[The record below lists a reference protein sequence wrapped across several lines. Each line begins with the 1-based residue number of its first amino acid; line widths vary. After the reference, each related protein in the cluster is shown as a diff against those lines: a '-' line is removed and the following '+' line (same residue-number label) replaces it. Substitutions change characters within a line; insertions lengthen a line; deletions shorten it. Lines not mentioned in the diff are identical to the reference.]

1 MDFRRWYL
9 GSRLATEHD
18 HYARISI
25 VDPCFHSGT
34 RVDLSFFDLLSGF
47 FRFILLFFCLESRTD
62 NWLNKAGRLDKLSER

>member
-9 GSRLATEHD
+9 GSRLVTEHD

-47 FRFILLFFCLESRTD
+47 FRFILFFFVWKVGD
-62 NWLNKAGRLDKLSER
+62 WLNKAGRLDKLSER